1 MEATEGYEAVRF
13 EAVSEVEVREF
24 HEGSQEDTAAERTP
38 WFWMEERRKIGRL
51 GSGRVRTRRALWK
64 C

>member
-38 WFWMEERRKIGRL
+38 WFWMEER
-51 GSGRVRTRRALWK
+51 
-64 C
+64 